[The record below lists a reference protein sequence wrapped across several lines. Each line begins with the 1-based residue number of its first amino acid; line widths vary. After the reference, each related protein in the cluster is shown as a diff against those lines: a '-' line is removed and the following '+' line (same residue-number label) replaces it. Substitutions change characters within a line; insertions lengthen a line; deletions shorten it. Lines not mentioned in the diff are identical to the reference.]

1 MPGELLHWGMLVF
14 LGWGQILMESK
25 ISAGKLCWVCSGI
38 YGGSCRE
45 GATVA
50 HLADEYRLAKG

>member
-1 MPGELLHWGMLVF
+1 MLAF
-14 LGWGQILMESK
+14 LGWGQIFMESK
-25 ISAGKLCWVCSGI
+25 IAAGKLCWVCSGI

-45 GATVA
+45 GATVG